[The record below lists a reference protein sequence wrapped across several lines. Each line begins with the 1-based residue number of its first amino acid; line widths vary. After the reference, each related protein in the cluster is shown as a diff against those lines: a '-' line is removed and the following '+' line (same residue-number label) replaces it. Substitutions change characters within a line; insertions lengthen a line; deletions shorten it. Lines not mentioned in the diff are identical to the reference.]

1 MGKNTKRPKSYYIN
15 NAKRRK
21 NELTS
26 NMKGFLC
33 TTNMRE
39 KECVK
44 EAYNI
49 LNEFAKKLYGSKN
62 LSPNSEE
69 KNCESTSVV
78 HNKSVDEDEESE
90 EDIETALKSEVA
102 ALKCQNSSSS
112 EQRLFQQVFVRVN
125 NCIFIS
131 ANISD
136 PVELSISIMDS
147 IIDSKMTIT
156 KHLVKLLPVQKTCRA
171 FSDDIIKTTRELV
184 LERFPKHK
192 LRFYVAYKT
201 RNNNSLDREFIL
213 KSLSNIIV
221 DWNIEAVPDFK
232 EPDIVLNVDIV
243 KNICCLGLLP
253 KFMTKYCKYNLI
265 KLAED
270 INKKEDCKIDI
281 IESEQCKTK
290 TENSCKIDIIESE
303 QCKTETE
310 NSSLR
315 E

>member
-1 MGKNTKRPKSYYIN
+1 MGKNTKRSKSYYIN

-21 NELTS
+21 NNELIS

-33 TTNMRE
+33 TTSTRE

-62 LSPNSEE
+62 FSPNNEE
-69 KNCESTSVV
+69 KNCDSTIVV
-78 HNKSVDEDEESE
+78 DTKIVDEDEESE

-171 FSDDIIKTTRELV
+171 FSDDIIKTTKELV

-192 LRFYVAYKT
+192 LRFYIA
-201 RNNNSLDREFIL
+201 
-213 KSLSNIIV
+213 
-221 DWNIEAVPDFK
+221 
-232 EPDIVLNVDIV
+232 
-243 KNICCLGLLP
+243 
-253 KFMTKYCKYNLI
+253 
-265 KLAED
+265 
-270 INKKEDCKIDI
+270 
-281 IESEQCKTK
+281 
-290 TENSCKIDIIESE
+290 
-303 QCKTETE
+303 
-310 NSSLR
+310 
-315 E
+315 